1 MLSRDGLVDK
11 RVEAGEVE
19 QIKLMPE
26 PRIQSLAEPWLLL
39 DIGRHFVLDITSQTG
54 EFPAILVHHLPSL
67 SQVVEFFLLEFH

>member
-1 MLSRDGLVDK
+1 MLLRLFKYCIAMLSRDGLVDK

-39 DIGRHFVLDITSQTG
+39 DIVDTSAST
-54 EFPAILVHHLPSL
+54 
-67 SQVVEFFLLEFH
+67 